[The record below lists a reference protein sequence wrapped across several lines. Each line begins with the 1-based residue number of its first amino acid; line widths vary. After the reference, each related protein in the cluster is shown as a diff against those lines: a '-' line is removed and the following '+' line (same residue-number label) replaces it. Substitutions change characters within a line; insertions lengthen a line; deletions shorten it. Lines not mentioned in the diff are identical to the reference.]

1 MKNFFQFLTEA
12 KESQASM
19 QARKLN
25 LKSDGHG
32 GWYDSR
38 GEFVAKTEGGKLKFY
53 KKGERVGQRDIPD
66 QEKEKAKP
74 TEKSTAKSQ
83 TAPTQ
88 TKAQQAPEGEPVG
101 ETGDTLTVVFGRFN
115 PPTKGHEKLLKSAKK
130 ASVGGELKVY
140 PSRTQDPKKNPLDPD
155 MKISYMKKMF
165 PDFKENI
172 INDDEMR
179 SIFNVLIAANEEGYS
194 NVNIVVGSDR
204 QSEFE
209 NLAQKYNGDLYE
221 FDLIRVIS
229 AGVRDA
235 DAEGIEGM
243 SASKM
248 RKAVM
253 DNDFE
258 SFRRGTPKTLDDGD
272 TRALFDAVRQGM
284 GVKKSK
290 VQKEDYALWEIAPK
304 FDMWNLREH
313 YVTKKIFR
321 MGDIVENLNTGL
333 VGEIIRRGANHLIC
347 VTEEGFMFKSWIKDV
362 MEAEVPSKNL
372 KTLVRKA
379 VNRKDNNIDGF
390 VDKEDPNVGPYGAF
404 IPQARNLPKNFKE
417 AYQEVRVER
426 KMRVPGKPN
435 TLVGT
440 GGYFKYA
447 ADMTP
452 GFEKGDKT
460 NLQYGAK
467 PYSGYK
473 QSNVRDFINK
483 YKVKK

>member
-1 MKNFFQFLTEA
+1 MKNFFQFLTVA

-19 QARKLN
+19 QAKKLN

-66 QEKEKAKP
+66 QETSKE
-74 TEKSTAKSQ
+74 TSSQKSTKKSQ
-83 TAPTQ
+83 PAVQSQRKSSEPQDTGI
-88 TKAQQAPEGEPVG
+88 GEQS
-101 ETGDTLTVVFGRFN
+101 DTLTVVFGRFN
-115 PPTKGHEKLLKSAKK
+115 PPTVGHEKLLKSAKK
-130 ASVGGELKVY
+130 AASGGDLKIY

-155 MKISYMKKMF
+155 MKISFMKKMF
-165 PDFKENI
+165 PDFEENI
-172 INDDEMR
+172 VNDDEMR
-179 SIFNVLIAANEEGYS
+179 SIFNVLVSANEVGYS

-204 QSEFE
+204 QAEFE
-209 NLAQKYNGDLYE
+209 NLAQKYNGDLYD

-235 DAEGIEGM
+235 DAEGVEGM

-248 RKAVM
+248 RKSVI
-253 DNDFE
+253 DGDFE

-272 TRALFDAVRQGM
+272 AQSLFDAVRQGM
-284 GVKKSK
+284 STKKK
-290 VQKEDYALWEIAPK
+290 KGEVAELWQIAPK
-304 FDMWNLREH
+304 YDVETLREN
-313 YVTKKIFR
+313 YITGKIFKI
-321 MGDIVENLNTGL
+321 GDIVENLNTGL
-333 VGEIIRRGANHLIC
+333 VGEIIRRGTNYLIC
-347 VTEEGFMFKSWIKDV
+347 VTEDEYMFKSWIRDV
-362 MEAEVPSKNL
+362 MESKFEVPSTNL
-372 KTLVRKA
+372 KKLVKNA
-379 VNRKDNNIDGF
+379 VNRRDDNIDGF
-390 VDKEDPNVGPYGAF
+390 VDKSDKKIGPYGAF
-404 IPQARNLPKNFKE
+404 VPQVKNQPNKFKE
-417 AYQEVRVER
+417 EYQEKKVESKNR
-426 KMRVPGKPN
+426 LPGKPN

-452 GFEKGDKT
+452 GFKKGDET

-467 PYSGYK
+467 PYSGYD
-473 QSNVRDFINK
+473 QSNVKEFINK

>member
-66 QEKEKAKP
+66 QEKAKAKP
-74 TEKSTAKSQ
+74 TENPTAKSQ
-83 TAPTQ
+83 TVPPQ
-88 TKAQQAPEGEPVG
+88 KKAQQAPEGEPVG

-115 PPTKGHEKLLKSAKK
+115 PPTKGHEKLLKAAKK

-155 MKISYMKKMF
+155 MKISFMKKMF
-165 PDFKENI
+165 PDFEDNI

-235 DAEGIEGM
+235 DAEGVEGM

-248 RKAVM
+248 RKAVI

-258 SFRRGTPKTLDDGD
+258 SFRRGTPNTLDDGD
-272 TRALFDAVRQGM
+272 TQSLFDAVRQGM
-284 GVKKSK
+284 GAKKSK
-290 VQKEDYALWEIAPK
+290 VQKENYALWEIAPK
-304 FDMWNLREH
+304 FDMFNLREH

-372 KTLVRKA
+372 KTLVKKA
-379 VNRKDNNIDGF
+379 VNRKDENIDGF
-390 VDKEDPNVGPYGAF
+390 VDKEDPKVGPYGAF
-404 IPQARNLPKNFKE
+404 IPQARNLPKNFKK

-473 QSNVRDFINK
+473 QSNIKDFINK
-483 YKVKK
+483 YKIKK